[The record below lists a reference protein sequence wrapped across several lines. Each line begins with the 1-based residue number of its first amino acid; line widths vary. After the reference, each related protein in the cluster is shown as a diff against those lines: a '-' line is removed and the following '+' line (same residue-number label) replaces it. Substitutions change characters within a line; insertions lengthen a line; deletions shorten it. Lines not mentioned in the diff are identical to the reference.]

1 MKQFFAFICLYLMVI
16 CGYAQPKLTDK
27 DFNNLVALGELYTS
41 NNMAKGDKFA
51 QAADALRTPV
61 LDHMIDALIATGKQD
76 STILENRFMTRPD
89 NAELKLWYVLRE
101 IHYNRIDT
109 SKKRLPNPDVARQV
123 LARDIDERWLLD
135 NYYFSINTGLAM
147 FFNAGDL
154 SHHNFDLDKLG
165 FKNDTEKAIFFYG
178 IMDALAN
185 GRFRVLQYLKKPDK
199 LNELNLKMPQFNGKA
214 YFYYTNLNIPDF
226 EYMGYKETE
235 SYQKKQI
242 DRFLNTLLIQFMNT
256 ASLGDKFHAREIYY
270 NSILYKPEYFKY
282 SALKDNLQMMF
293 DKAKK

>member
-1 MKQFFAFICLYLMVI
+1 MKPIFAFICLYLTVTY
-16 CGYAQPKLTDK
+16 GYAQPKLTDK

-51 QAADALRTPV
+51 QAANALRTRV
-61 LDHMIDALIATGKQD
+61 LDHVIDALIATGKQD

-101 IHYNRIDT
+101 IHYNRVDT
-109 SKKRLPNPDVARQV
+109 SKKPLPNPDIARKV
-123 LARDIDERWLLD
+123 LAQDIDERWLLD
-135 NYYFSINTGLAM
+135 NYYYRIITGLAM
-147 FFNAGDL
+147 FFNTGDL

-165 FKNDTEKAIFFYG
+165 FKNDTEKAIFFYS

-199 LNELNLKMPQFNGKA
+199 LNEFNQKMPLFNGKP

-226 EYMGYKETE
+226 DYMGYDRLE

-242 DRFLNTLLIQFMNT
+242 DRFLNTLLVQFTNT